1 MEYSEKVIEL
11 LNKSYSPFHVVD
23 NLKGCL
29 EEKGFKELKED
40 TPFSLKEE
48 GRYYV
53 TRNGSALIAFEV
65 PSS

>member
-29 EEKGFKELKED
+29 EEKGFKENYKGFL
-40 TPFSLKEE
+40 F
-48 GRYYV
+48 GR
-53 TRNGSALIAFEV
+53 IF
-65 PSS
+65 